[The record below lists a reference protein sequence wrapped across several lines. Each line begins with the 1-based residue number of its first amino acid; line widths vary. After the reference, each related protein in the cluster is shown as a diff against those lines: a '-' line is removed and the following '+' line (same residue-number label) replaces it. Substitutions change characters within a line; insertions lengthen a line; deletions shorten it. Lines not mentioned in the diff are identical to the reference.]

1 MPSVLESLAF
11 LTGIA
16 TVGCT
21 AAAALFSSLARSFS
35 SRASALKAEGQSEAS
50 GETIAALE
58 RAADRTGHVASLCT
72 AAAAGFGCILFWAS
86 SNVAEMKEEGRNRFE
101 TESKTKIKASEEG
114 TAKALAGVAIAKEN
128 TSRLEVEAARLREQA
143 TAAEAKIKSAE
154 ARAAEANERSA
165 RAGEGTAK
173 ALVEVAIAK
182 ENTSR
187 LEIDA
192 ANLRERAAR
201 AEKELVEVQGQIQPR
216 RLTLEQQTRL
226 LRIFEGIPK
235 GAIVVDTVLGDGEA
249 LLFGGQIRDILKVS
263 GWGDVHLTRSMYTGN
278 PIGLSILYGGKQTIA
293 LPLADAFA
301 SVGIKA
307 KLSRVPQAPEDA
319 VKILI
324 GMKPYP

>member
-1 MPSVLESLAF
+1 MMPSVLESLAF

-101 TESKTKIKASEEG
+101 TESTKIKASEEG

-154 ARAAEANERSA
+154 ARAAEANERAA
-165 RAGEGTAK
+165 RAG
-173 ALVEVAIAK
+173 
-182 ENTSR
+182 
-187 LEIDA
+187 
-192 ANLRERAAR
+192 
-201 AEKELVEVQGQIQPR
+201 
-216 RLTLEQQTRL
+216 
-226 LRIFEGIPK
+226 
-235 GAIVVDTVLGDGEA
+235 
-249 LLFGGQIRDILKVS
+249 
-263 GWGDVHLTRSMYTGN
+263 
-278 PIGLSILYGGKQTIA
+278 
-293 LPLADAFA
+293 
-301 SVGIKA
+301 
-307 KLSRVPQAPEDA
+307 
-319 VKILI
+319 
-324 GMKPYP
+324 